1 MKIATSILNMKKDSE
16 HFNRLNHT
24 TTDFIHLDIMDGNFV
39 CNQSDMFDFV
49 NNNIVEKPLDIHL
62 MVQNPIPYIEKY
74 SQLNPNNITVH
85 YEADCLLESLHS
97 IKEKNIKVGLAINPK
112 TDVHQIEECL
122 DKIDLLLIMSVEPGL
137 GGQSYIDVSNKLKEA
152 RNLQKKYSFVIEVDG
167 GIKDNNIASIDAD
180 IAVVGSFITSK
191 EDFQK
196 QIDELKKQL

>member
-16 HFNRLNHT
+16 HFNQLNHT

-74 SQLNPNNITVH
+74 SKLNPNNITVH

-167 GIKDNNIASIDAD
+167 GIKDNNISSIDAD

>member
-1 MKIATSILNMKKDSE
+1 MKISTSILNMKKDSE

-74 SQLNPNNITVH
+74 SKLNPNNITVH

-97 IKEKNIKVGLAINPK
+97 IKEKNIKVGLSINPK
-112 TDVHQIEECL
+112 TDVHQIEKCL

>member
-74 SQLNPNNITVH
+74 SKLNPNNITVH

>member
-39 CNQSDMFDFV
+39 CNQSDIFDFV

-112 TDVHQIEECL
+112 TDVHQIAECL

>member
-112 TDVHQIEECL
+112 TDVHQIAECL

-191 EDFQK
+191 GDFQK

>member
-49 NNNIVEKPLDIHL
+49 NNNMVEKPLDIHL

>member
-112 TDVHQIEECL
+112 TDVHQIAECL

-152 RNLQKKYSFVIEVDG
+152 RTLQKKYSFVIEVDG

>member
-112 TDVHQIEECL
+112 TDVHQIAECL

-191 EDFQK
+191 ENFQK

>member
-122 DKIDLLLIMSVEPGL
+122 NKIDLLLIMSVEPGL

>member
-180 IAVVGSFITSK
+180 IAVVVSFITSK

>member
-39 CNQSDMFDFV
+39 CNQSDIFDFV

-112 TDVHQIEECL
+112 TDVHQIAECL

-137 GGQSYIDVSNKLKEA
+137 GSQSYIDVSNKLKEA

>member
-16 HFNRLNHT
+16 HFNQLNHT

>member
-16 HFNRLNHT
+16 HFNQLNHT

-74 SQLNPNNITVH
+74 SKLNPNNITVH